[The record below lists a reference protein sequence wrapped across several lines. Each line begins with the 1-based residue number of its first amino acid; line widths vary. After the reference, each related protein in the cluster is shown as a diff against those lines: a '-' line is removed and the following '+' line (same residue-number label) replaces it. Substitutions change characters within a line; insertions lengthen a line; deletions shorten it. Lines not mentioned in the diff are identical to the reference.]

1 MYLVRLSGELETWR
15 LPSPCWMRCESTRLH
30 FCTKFWIFLCSTIV
44 LTTTVQVPVTHHT
57 FSFLLQGCVS
67 DRRAGFRHAL
77 LAWRAM
83 RRKKVVK
90 QGSNNISSSYN
101 DRFGPGF
108 ITTT

>member
-1 MYLVRLSGELETWR
+1 
-15 LPSPCWMRCESTRLH
+15 MRKHQVTLLYYVLDPL
-30 FCTKFWIFLCSTIV
+30 WSTIV

-57 FSFLLQGCVS
+57 FSFLLQGCLS

-90 QGSNNISSSYN
+90 QANNNIFSSSSYD